1 MYLDVG
7 LWQRASRSN
16 RPSCCVS
23 TQERGTRT
31 SAGAGRDTCDVAATL
46 RGGEL
51 GPKRDFT
58 ESTDRGSPA
67 TVISEVRVCSPCL
80 RRLHS
85 LDTMSST
92 FTRLDHMLW
101 LVVLAN
107 GRLVDRPWCLRP
119 SNGLYSSS
127 HAVFLFSNHVVLT
140 CRVL

>member
-7 LWQRASRSN
+7 LCQRASRSN

-85 LDTMSST
+85 LDTDDGGDDTMSSHVHK
-92 FTRLDHMLW
+92 TRLHVVACCLGEWPPCRSSMVSSSVEW
-101 LVVLAN
+101 LV
-107 GRLVDRPWCLRP
+107 
-119 SNGLYSSS
+119 
-127 HAVFLFSNHVVLT
+127 
-140 CRVL
+140 